1 MKPITI
7 YTPPQHGSNS
17 QVLVNAVTG
26 EVGPGTQVTGN
37 ATYQALELPSAHSL
51 SHNSE
56 RTRVLCLLRWTLR
69 VVVEYLRMQAPKEE
83 LHIKFWMLEAQ
94 I

>member
-1 MKPITI
+1 L
-7 YTPPQHGSNS
+7 S
-17 QVLVNAVTG
+17 
-26 EVGPGTQVTGN
+26 GN
-37 ATYQALELPSAHSL
+37 ATYQALELPSAHSF
-51 SHNSE
+51 
-56 RTRVLCLLRWTLR
+56 LCLLRWTLR